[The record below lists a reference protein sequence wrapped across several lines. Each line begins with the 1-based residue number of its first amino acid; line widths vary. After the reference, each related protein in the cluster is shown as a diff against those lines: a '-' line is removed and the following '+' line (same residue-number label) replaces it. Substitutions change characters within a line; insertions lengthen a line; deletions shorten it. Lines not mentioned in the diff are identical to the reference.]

1 MNNKAK
7 DRQEPEKNRKTKWLN
22 IFNIEGVLI
31 N

>member
-7 DRQEPEKNRKTKWLN
+7 DMQEPEKNMKAKWLN
-22 IFNIEGVLI
+22 IFNIQGVLI